1 MRTLFET
8 SWVRDSWSPNFG
20 MGQAGASNPFADIAT
35 AAATG
40 TKAYFDAEKAKE
52 DAAAKEAQ
60 AKAQTA
66 AAQAQI
72 TAAAINAANQPTI
85 LGMSPGTAALVGLA
99 GVAAIVAVVMISKK
113 K

>member
-8 SWVRDSWSPNFG
+8 SWVRDAWSPNFSL
-20 MGQAGASNPFADIAT
+20 GQAGTGNVFGDIAN

-40 TKAYFDAEKAKE
+40 AASYFQAEKAKE

-60 AKAQTA
+60 AKAA
-66 AAQAQI
+66 AAQAQ
-72 TAAAINAANQPTI
+72 AAAASAYASGQNNI
-85 LGMSPGTAALVGLA
+85 LGMSPST
-99 GVAAIVAVVMISKK
+99 AAIVGLLGVGAIIAVVLVTKK

>member
-8 SWVRDSWSPNFG
+8 SWVRDVWTPNFG
-20 MGQAGASNPFADIAT
+20 MGQAGVSNPFADIAN

-40 TKAYFDAEKAKE
+40 TKAYFDAEKAKD

-66 AAQAQI
+66 AAYAQAQS
-72 TAAAINAANQPTI
+72 AAMLANQNTI
-85 LGMSPGTAALVGLA
+85 LGMSPST
-99 GVAAIVAVVMISKK
+99 AAIVGLLGVGAIIAVVMVSKK